1 MIAYTVGVFFLG
13 VLVGSVV
20 GGAYTLKEQQRR
32 YLAAYKRL
40 RELHRTEER
49 A

>member
-1 MIAYTVGVFFLG
+1 MIAYTLGVFLLG

-32 YLAAYKRL
+32 YREAYRRL
-40 RELHRTEER
+40 KALHEREN